1 MAFDRYPVAVTD
13 SLRIRLDVT
22 ADVDDDVLARMT
34 GDLRD
39 ELLDLD
45 VDAVDRPTDG
55 PAPDGTKAGDLLAAG
70 ALLVTV
76 APSIVEGVVA
86 VLVSWL
92 SRQPAD
98 VSVEIDG
105 QRFAGPV
112 TRKQRD
118 ALVAAYL
125 ARVDDTRP

>member
-1 MAFDRYPVAVTD
+1 MADA
-13 SLRIRLDVT
+13 LRIRLDVS

-45 VDAVDRPTDG
+45 VDSVDRPSDG
-55 PAPDGTKAGDLLAAG
+55 PAPDGTKAGEVLTAG
-70 ALLVTV
+70 ALLLAV
-76 APSIVEGVVA
+76 APSVVEGVMA
-86 VLVSWL
+86 VLASWL

-98 VSVEIDG
+98 VKIEIDG
-105 QRFAGPV
+105 QKFAGTV
-112 TRKQRD
+112 SRKQRD

-125 ARVDDTRP
+125 ARVSNAQP

>member
-1 MAFDRYPVAVTD
+1 MTD

-55 PAPDGTKAGDLLAAG
+55 DAPEGSKAGELLAAG
-70 ALLVTV
+70 ALLVSV
-76 APSIVEGVVA
+76 APTIVEGVVN

-92 SRQPAD
+92 SRQPSD
-98 VSVEIDG
+98 VTIEIDG
-105 QRFAGPV
+105 QKLSGTFS
-112 TRKQRD
+112 RKERA
-118 ALVAAYL
+118 ALVATYL
-125 ARVDDTRP
+125 ARVNSVQP

>member
-1 MAFDRYPVAVTD
+1 MTD

-45 VDAVDRPTDG
+45 VDSVERPSGG
-55 PAPDGTKAGDLLAAG
+55 PAPDGTKAGEVLTAG
-70 ALLVTV
+70 ALLLAV
-76 APSIVEGVVA
+76 APSVVEGVLA
-86 VLVSWL
+86 VLTSWL
-92 SRQPAD
+92 SRQPSD
-98 VSVEIDG
+98 VTIEIDG
-105 QRFAGPV
+105 QTFTGPV
-112 TRKQRD
+112 TREQRD

-125 ARVDDTRP
+125 SRVDDARP

>member
-1 MAFDRYPVAVTD
+1 MADA
-13 SLRIRLDVT
+13 LRIRLDVS

-45 VDAVDRPTDG
+45 VDSVDRPSDG
-55 PAPDGTKAGDLLAAG
+55 SAPQGTKAGEVLAAG
-70 ALLVTV
+70 ALLLTV
-76 APSIVEGVVA
+76 APTIVEGVVA

-92 SRQPAD
+92 SRQPSD
-98 VSVEIDG
+98 VTIEIDG
-105 QRFAGPV
+105 QKFTGPV
-112 TRKQRD
+112 TRKQRA

-125 ARVDDTRP
+125 ARVDDARP

>member
-1 MAFDRYPVAVTD
+1 MADA
-13 SLRIRLDVT
+13 LRIRLDVS

-45 VDAVDRPTDG
+45 VDSVERPSDG
-55 PAPDGTKAGDLLAAG
+55 AAPEGTKAGEVLTAG
-70 ALLVTV
+70 ALLLAV
-76 APSIVEGVVA
+76 APSVVEGVMA
-86 VLVSWL
+86 ILASWL

-98 VSVEIDG
+98 VKIEIDG
-105 QRFAGPV
+105 QTFAGSV

-125 ARVDDTRP
+125 ARVDNTRP

>member
-1 MAFDRYPVAVTD
+1 MADA
-13 SLRIRLDVT
+13 LRIRLDVS

-45 VDAVDRPTDG
+45 VDSVDRPSDG
-55 PAPDGTKAGDLLAAG
+55 SAPEGTKAGEMLAAG
-70 ALLVTV
+70 ALLLTV
-76 APSIVEGVVA
+76 APTIVEGVVA

-92 SRQPAD
+92 SRQPSD
-98 VSVEIDG
+98 VTIEIDG
-105 QRFAGPV
+105 QKFTGPV

-125 ARVDDTRP
+125 SRVDDARP